1 MEQKTTLKVNGM
13 SCGHCIST
21 IESKIGNLNGV
32 HSVKVLLSEGEVS
45 LNYDS
50 NVISLDQIIHEI
62 EDQGYDVE

>member
-1 MEQKTTLKVNGM
+1 MEQKTLKVNGM

-21 IESKIGNLNGV
+21 IESNIGILNGV
-32 HSVKVLLSEGEVS
+32 NSVKVLLSEGEVN

-50 NVISLDQIIHEI
+50 DVISLDQIIHEI

>member
-1 MEQKTTLKVNGM
+1 MEQKTLKVNGM

-21 IESKIGNLNGV
+21 IESNIENLNGV
-32 HSVKVLLSEGEVS
+32 NSVKVLLSEGEVN